1 MCHVDRAVAAPLPS
15 YHARRVRCLVR
26 MIVVA
31 GEALV
36 DLLVLEDGSVT
47 AAFGGGPFNA
57 ARTVARLGH
66 RCRFVGRL
74 SIDRFGGGLRAALV
88 ADGVEPGVLERC
100 NEPTTL
106 AAAELDDGGSASYR
120 FYLEGTSAPSLLPE
134 HIRPDPAVDPDDA
147 VRVHAVRVDA
157 VHVDAVHVDAV
168 HVGSLGL
175 VLEPMAST
183 LLEWVRK
190 RCSDVLVMID
200 LNCRPLAVADH
211 DHYRRMLIAFAGAA
225 HVVKASTEDLEFL
238 FPGDDAELAAARL
251 LGIGATV
258 VLLTDGSRPVRV
270 IGAGGIRSVAVE
282 AVEVVDTVGAGDT
295 FGAGFLT
302 WWVDGG
308 RGRSEL
314 DDLDTLARAAT
325 IGAAVSA
332 ITCSRVGADPPR
344 RAELADW

>member
-1 MCHVDRAVAAPLPS
+1 MCHVDRAVPAPLPS
-15 YHARRVRCLVR
+15 YHARRVRCMVR

-74 SIDRFGGGLRAALV
+74 SIDRFGTGLRAALV

-134 HIRPDPAVDPDDA
+134 HIRPDAAFDPPLDPAFDPA
-147 VRVHAVRVDA
+147 EAE
-157 VHVDAVHVDAV
+157 HVDAV

-190 RCSDVLVMID
+190 RCADGLVMID

-238 FPGDDAELAAARL
+238 FPGDDPELAAARV

-258 VLLTDGSRPVRV
+258 VLLTDGSSPVRV

-282 AVEVVDTVGAGDT
+282 SVEVVDTVGAGDT

-308 RGRSEL
+308 RGRGEL

>member
-1 MCHVDRAVAAPLPS
+1 M
-15 YHARRVRCLVR
+15 
-26 MIVVA
+26 
-31 GEALV
+31 

-47 AAFGGGPFNA
+47 AALGGGPFNA

-74 SIDRFGGGLRAALV
+74 SIDRFGTGLRAALV

-134 HIRPDPAVDPDDA
+134 HIRPDPGFD
-147 VRVHAVRVDA
+147 RVDA

-183 LLEWVRK
+183 LLEWVRT
-190 RCSDVLVMID
+190 RCSDALVMID

-225 HVVKASTEDLEFL
+225 HIVKASTEDLEFL

-270 IGAGGIRSVAVE
+270 IAAGGIRSVAVE
-282 AVEVVDTVGAGDT
+282 SVEVVDTVGAGDT

-308 RGRSEL
+308 RGRGEL
-314 DDLDTLARAAT
+314 DDLHTLARAAT